1 MITAPNIGPTI
12 GRTIAPPR
20 RYLVLTDEGARH
32 PFRASLPPHVRE
44 PISDAVQPVRGWRQ
58 GWRLSR
64 QDWRQF
70 LTTWCAGFVVVSVF
84 IS

>member
-1 MITAPNIGPTI
+1 MIRA
-12 GRTIAPPR
+12 RTSAAPR
-20 RYLVLTDEGARH
+20 RYLVLTDEAARH

-44 PISDAVQPVRGWRQ
+44 PLSDAPENAR

-70 LTTWCAGFVVVSVF
+70 LTTYCAGFIAVTAF
-84 IS
+84 IY

>member
-1 MITAPNIGPTI
+1 MKNARP
-12 GRTIAPPR
+12 IAPPR
-20 RYLVLTDEGARH
+20 RYLVLTDEAARH
-32 PFRASLPPHVRE
+32 PFRASLPPHVRQ
-44 PISDAVQPVRGWRQ
+44 PLSDAPEPKR

-70 LTTWCAGFVVVSVF
+70 LTTYCAGFVAVTMF

>member
-1 MITAPNIGPTI
+1 MITA
-12 GRTIAPPR
+12 RTIAPQR
-20 RYLVLTDEGARH
+20 RYLVLTDEAARH

-44 PISDAVQPVRGWRQ
+44 PLSDTPEPARS
-58 GWRLSR
+58 WRLSR

-70 LTTWCAGFVVVSVF
+70 LTTWCAGFVVVSTF

>member
-1 MITAPNIGPTI
+1 MTTVQ
-12 GRTIAPPR
+12 RIAPPR

-44 PISDAVQPVRGWRQ
+44 PLANTPEPARN
-58 GWRLSR
+58 WRLSR

-70 LTTWCAGFVVVSVF
+70 LTTWCAGFVVVSAF

>member
-1 MITAPNIGPTI
+1 MNNA
-12 GRTIAPPR
+12 RAIAAPR
-20 RYLVLTDEGARH
+20 RYLVLTDEAARH
-32 PFRASLPPHVRE
+32 PFRASLPPHVRQ
-44 PISDAVQPVRGWRQ
+44 PLSDAPEPVR

-70 LTTWCAGFVVVSVF
+70 LTTYCAGFIAVTMF

>member
-1 MITAPNIGPTI
+1 MTTA
-12 GRTIAPPR
+12 RTIAPPR
-20 RYLVLTDEGARH
+20 RYLVLTDEAARH

-44 PISDAVQPVRGWRQ
+44 PLSDAQVPVRS
-58 GWRLSR
+58 WRLSR

-70 LTTWCAGFVVVSVF
+70 LTTWCAGFVAVSTF

>member
-1 MITAPNIGPTI
+1 MTTA
-12 GRTIAPPR
+12 RTIAPPR
-20 RYLVLTDEGARH
+20 RYLVLTDEAARH
-32 PFRASLPPHVRE
+32 PFRASLPPHVRQ
-44 PISDAVQPVRGWRQ
+44 PLSDTPVPTR

-70 LTTWCAGFVVVSVF
+70 LTTYCAGFIAVTLF

>member
-1 MITAPNIGPTI
+1 MNTA
-12 GRTIAPPR
+12 RTIAQRR
-20 RYLVLTDEGARH
+20 RYLVLTDEAARH

-44 PISDAVQPVRGWRQ
+44 PLSEAPVPIGS
-58 GWRLSR
+58 WRLSR

-70 LTTWCAGFVVVSVF
+70 LTTWCAGFLAVTTF

>member
-1 MITAPNIGPTI
+1 MITA
-12 GRTIAPPR
+12 RTIAAPR
-20 RYLVLTDEGARH
+20 RYLVLTDEAARH

-44 PISDAVQPVRGWRQ
+44 PLGDEPEPARS
-58 GWRLSR
+58 WRLSR

>member
-1 MITAPNIGPTI
+1 MKNTRP
-12 GRTIAPPR
+12 IAPPR
-20 RYLVLTDEGARH
+20 RYLVLTDEAARH
-32 PFRASLPPHVRE
+32 PFRASLPPHVRQQLSDTPE
-44 PISDAVQPVRGWRQ
+44 PKR

-70 LTTWCAGFVVVSVF
+70 LTTYCAGFVAVTMF

>member
-1 MITAPNIGPTI
+1 MTPA
-12 GRTIAPPR
+12 RTITPQR
-20 RYLVLTDEGARH
+20 RYLVLTDEAARH

-44 PISDAVQPVRGWRQ
+44 PINDVAQPVR

>member
-1 MITAPNIGPTI
+1 MTNA
-12 GRTIAPPR
+12 RTIARTLGTPR
-20 RYLVLTDEGARH
+20 RYLVLTDEAARH

-44 PISDAVQPVRGWRQ
+44 PISDRPVQARS
-58 GWRLSR
+58 WRLSR

-70 LTTWCAGFVVVSVF
+70 LTTWCAGFVAVTLF